1 MNLLLLIFLSFQA
14 YSDTSLLCH
23 IEDGKIA
30 GQQFKLFISED
41 GKKAHWYDMAENS
54 MYCNQMKSSTINLIL
69 KNIKNSQPT
78 TEDDQIYYCIG
89 AGTFSI
95 PVIHPDMTGQFYIS
109 KIAFN
114 ITCK

>member
-1 MNLLLLIFLSFQA
+1 MKLLLLIFLSFQA
-14 YSDTSLLCH
+14 YANNDLLCT

-30 GQQFKLFISED
+30 GEKFQLSISED
-41 GKKAHWYDMAENS
+41 GKKAYLYDMAENS

-69 KNIKNSQPT
+69 ENIKNSQPT

-89 AGTFSI
+89 GATFSI

-109 KIAFN
+109 KFAFN

>member
-1 MNLLLLIFLSFQA
+1 MKLLLLLFLSFQA
-14 YSDTSLLCH
+14 YSDNNYLCN

-30 GQQFKLFISED
+30 GEKFKLVISED
-41 GKKAHWYDMAENS
+41 SKKAYWYDMAENS

-78 TEDDQIYYCIG
+78 TEEDQIYYCIG
-89 AGTFSI
+89 GGTFSI

-109 KIAFN
+109 KFAFN